1 MGKNQDPGSGIN
13 IPDPQHW
20 LKNFKMSTFTVLVE
34 EPADDSCSVVDPFVL
49 NPKKGDV
56 LEFFLFMH
64 TIHSVGGCW
73 DRTQDCCDSGYDSLK
88 LDPLG

>member
-1 MGKNQDPGSGIN
+1 
-13 IPDPQHW
+13 
-20 LKNFKMSTFTVLVE
+20 MSTFTVLVE